1 MKSAL
6 DISNGNEVSRFVNQC
21 LLTLIV
27 KKFQLVLSSSPLS
40 PPPAAAL
47 EEEVEEVS
55 PLSAV

>member
-1 MKSAL
+1 ML
-6 DISNGNEVSRFVNQC
+6 NEVSRFLNKC

-27 KKFQLVLSSSPLS
+27 KKFQLVLSSSSPSS
-40 PPPAAAL
+40 PPPAPLAAAV